1 MKRFLIPA
9 LLILTIVLTA
19 CSAAPTALSPS
30 VSVQDTP
37 QPVPVSNIVP
47 TPTNDP
53 ALLPTL
59 FPNMSGNKDMTRMDK
74 QGAVIMEV
82 TPLNLGTPA
91 DTLDFDVVMNTHSV
105 DLSMDLATLS
115 TLTTDA
121 GISVQAV
128 SWDAPRGGHHV
139 SGKLIFP
146 STLNGK
152 PIIEGASKLTL
163 TIINVDASS
172 RVFEW
177 ELN

>member
-1 MKRFLIPA
+1 MKHFLIPA
-9 LLILTIVLTA
+9 LSIFTIVLTA
-19 CSAAPTALSPS
+19 CSAVPTTPSPS
-30 VSVQDTP
+30 VSVQDAP
-37 QPVPVSNIVP
+37 QPAPVSNIVP
-47 TPTNDP
+47 TPIDDP
-53 ALLPTL
+53 AIIPTL
-59 FPNMSGNKDMTRMDK
+59 FPNVVRNKEMTRMDQ
-74 QGAVIMEV
+74 QGAVIMEI
-82 TPLNLGTPA
+82 TPHNLGTPA

-105 DLSMDLATLS
+105 DLSMDLAKLA
-115 TLTTDA
+115 TLTTDKGVA
-121 GISVQAV
+121 IQAV